1 MGRSPDSHFGLWS
14 CQNFPLASCPEGLGQ
29 EECSCAGIN
38 FLLVFCALSL
48 ALGSSEARGPC
59 WDPFPVGLCSAQPLP
74 TSGQQW
80 GRLWLLLV
88 FSPLQVGS
96 SPDPGPPPPPPLIS
110 LGAGVPSSSM
120 CIGLFPCLLGIAAH
134 CGCLESKGQPPLP
147 PLGFPEPARVSA
159 SLGGSDPRPH
169 INSAGFPAPNSMP
182 GIRDARDS
190 PGPCHHGSASPVG
203 MWVAP
208 EKIC

>member
-1 MGRSPDSHFGLWS
+1 MCVCGGAAWPLRPAASSRHHTHRMGWRAGSLGRSPDSHFGLWS

-110 LGAGVPSSSM
+110 LGAGVGLLCPSQLYQNYS
-120 CIGLFPCLLGIAAH
+120 
-134 CGCLESKGQPPLP
+134 
-147 PLGFPEPARVSA
+147 
-159 SLGGSDPRPH
+159 
-169 INSAGFPAPNSMP
+169 N
-182 GIRDARDS
+182 
-190 PGPCHHGSASPVG
+190 
-203 MWVAP
+203 
-208 EKIC
+208 